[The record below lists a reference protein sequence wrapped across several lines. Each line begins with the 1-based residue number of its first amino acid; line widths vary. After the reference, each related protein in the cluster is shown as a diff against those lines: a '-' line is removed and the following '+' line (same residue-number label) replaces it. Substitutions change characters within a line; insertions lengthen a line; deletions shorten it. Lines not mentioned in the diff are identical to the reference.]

1 MTAALQALT
10 EAYVDRADAAARWKS
25 VADSSGVSR
34 PPSLV
39 IGYVGG
45 DVPVELL
52 TAAGALPIRLWGDP
66 EVDTAPGDLYLG
78 RGLDPAVRS
87 ILTLLLAELYG
98 RLDRIVV
105 SRDCEASLRLFY
117 ALRELRRV
125 EPSLGLPEAYL
136 VDFLHLPHRTT
147 FLYNR
152 RRLDQFRERLAGWT
166 GSPISDSDLEW
177 AIERHDEQRRLLGE
191 VAGLRRCEPARL
203 SGSEFLAIVG
213 AGTCMPVTTHIEMLT
228 RLLAEMGAA
237 AEPETVSAPEP
248 DSATAARSE
257 AGTAAELDTDAA
269 AGPEADAAGEPEA
282 DAAAVVPAARRG
294 TRAFLTGSSH
304 DTPQVYRALEGA
316 GFVVVGEDHD
326 WGDLLFERT
335 VGTPTLDALT
345 ERYQYNGP
353 TAQRATVGERARH
366 TAYAA
371 QRCRAQ
377 VLIGYARRSDEAPP
391 WDFAAQQSAS
401 GLPAAF
407 VEHQS
412 YGQIDLE
419 QLSSLQ
425 VAAGEGA

>member
-10 EAYVDRADAAARWKS
+10 EAYADRADAAVRWKS

-87 ILTLLLAELYG
+87 ILTLLLAERYG

-152 RRLDQFRERLAGWT
+152 RRLDQFRERLVGWT

-191 VAGLRRCEPARL
+191 VAGLRRSEPARL

-213 AGTCMPVTTHIEMLT
+213 AGTCMPVTTHMEMLT

-248 DSATAARSE
+248 DSATAARSA
-257 AGTAAELDTDAA
+257 AGTAAE
-269 AGPEADAAGEPEA
+269 PEVH
-282 DAAAVVPAARRG
+282 AAAVVPAARRG

-412 YGQIDLE
+412 YGHIDLG

>member
-1 MTAALQALT
+1 MAGIFRGEAQDPGGGWGDLIVTAALEALT
-10 EAYVDRADAAARWKS
+10 GAYAGRADAGARWES
-25 VADSSGVSR
+25 VAGSPGVPRAS
-34 PPSLV
+34 SLV

-87 ILTLLLAELYG
+87 ILTLLLAERYG

-152 RRLDQFRERLAGWT
+152 RRLDQLRERLVGWT
-166 GSPISDSDLEW
+166 GRPISDSDLEW

-191 VAGLRRCEPARL
+191 VAGLRRCEPASL

-213 AGTCMPVTTHIEMLT
+213 AGTCMPVTAHIEMLV
-228 RLLAEMGAA
+228 RLLAETGADD
-237 AEPETVSAPEP
+237 EP
-248 DSATAARSE
+248 DS
-257 AGTAAELDTDAA
+257 GTAAEPDSGT
-269 AGPEADAAGEPEA
+269 EADVG
-282 DAAAVVPAARRG
+282 AVAPAARRG

-304 DTPQVYRALEGA
+304 DTPHVYRALEGA

-326 WGDLLFERT
+326 WGDMLFERT

-366 TAYAA
+366 TACAA
-371 QRCRAQ
+371 RRCRAQ

-391 WDFAAQQSAS
+391 WDFAAQRSRT
-401 GLPAAF
+401 GLPAVF

-412 YGQIDLE
+412 YGQIDLG

-425 VAAGEGA
+425 VVAGEGA

>member
-10 EAYVDRADAAARWKS
+10 KAYADRADAGARWKS
-25 VADSSGVSR
+25 VADSTGVSR

-52 TAAGALPIRLWGDP
+52 TAASALPIRLWGDP

-87 ILTLLLAELYG
+87 ILTLLLAERYG
-98 RLDRIVV
+98 RLDCIVV

-152 RRLDQFRERLAGWT
+152 RRLDQFRERLVGWT

-191 VAGLRRCEPARL
+191 VAGMRRSEPARL
-203 SGSEFLAIVG
+203 SGSEFLAIAG
-213 AGTCMPVTTHIEMLT
+213 AGTCMPATTHIEMLT

-237 AEPETVSAPEP
+237 AEPEAGIAAEPEEGSRP
-248 DSATAARSE
+248 DSRP
-257 AGTAAELDTDAA
+257 L
-269 AGPEADAAGEPEA
+269 
-282 DAAAVVPAARRG
+282 VPAARRG

-366 TAYAA
+366 AAYAA
-371 QRCRAQ
+371 QRCGAE
-377 VLIGYARRSDEAPP
+377 VLIGYARWSDEAPP
-391 WDFAAQQSAS
+391 WDFAAQQSAT

-412 YGQIDLE
+412 YGQIDLG